1 MFKRPSHWP
10 ARRRL
15 FRDKAS
21 RSVITTW
28 IVAALSIAATVL
40 LAGYLRHPAA

>member
-1 MFKRPSHWP
+1 MFKPSSHWP

-28 IVAALSIAATVL
+28 IVLALSIAAAVL
-40 LAGYLRHPAA
+40 LISYLRHPAA